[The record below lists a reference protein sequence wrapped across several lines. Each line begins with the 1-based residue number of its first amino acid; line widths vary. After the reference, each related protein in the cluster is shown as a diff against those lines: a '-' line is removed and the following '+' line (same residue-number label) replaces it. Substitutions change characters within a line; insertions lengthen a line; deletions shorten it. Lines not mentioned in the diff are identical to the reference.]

1 MSEENKAI
9 EDEFFDTEKLAQL
22 NVLRKTANDMAG
34 LVACLQLEL
43 EVAHGEY
50 HRAAAARSQLIKG
63 SEEWTDYYCY
73 GHRAHGRIR
82 AASAALQIIER
93 FECMPDNLFPEF
105 LRPEPPQKSSGQ

>member
-1 MSEENKAI
+1 MSDEKKAV
-9 EDEFFDTEKLAQL
+9 EDEFVDIEKLAQL

-50 HRAAAARSQLIKG
+50 HRAAAARAGLVKG
-63 SEEWTDYYCY
+63 SEEWTDYYRY

-105 LRPEPPQKSSGQ
+105 LRPEPPQKSSDQ